1 MKIAIVTSCSV
12 GIASTFMAA
21 EALETA
27 AKKRGHQPFVE
38 TQGAGGIENQISM
51 SIAQSVDVVIFAND
65 VAIQKKER
73 FAGKTIL
80 EVGVAEAIHKPEQVI
95 SMAELKAHKS
105 QGEG

>member
-27 AKKRGHQPFVE
+27 AARRGHKAYVE
-38 TQGAGGIENQISM
+38 TQGAGGIENPISS
-51 SIAQSVDVVIFAND
+51 SIAQSVDIVIFAND

-73 FAGKTIL
+73 FAGKIII

-95 SMAELKAHKS
+95 SMAELKVQQS
-105 QGEG
+105 LGEH

>member
-1 MKIAIVTSCSV
+1 VNIAIITSCSV

-27 AKKRGHQPFVE
+27 AKRRGHKAYVE
-38 TQGAGGIENQISM
+38 TQGAGGIENQIPLSV
-51 SIAQSVDVVIFAND
+51 AQSVDIVIFAND

-80 EVGVAEAIHKPEQVI
+80 EVGVAEAIHKPEKVI
-95 SMAELKAHKS
+95 VMAEQKASGTERKN
-105 QGEG
+105 

>member
-1 MKIAIVTSCSV
+1 MQIAIVTSCSV

-27 AKKRGHQPFVE
+27 ARRRGHKVFVE
-38 TQGAGGIENQISM
+38 TQGAGGIENQIALSV
-51 SIAQSVDVVIFAND
+51 AQSVDVVIFAND

-95 SMAELKAHKS
+95 IKAESKAQRL
-105 QGEG
+105 QGQS

>member
-27 AKKRGHQPFVE
+27 ARQRGHQAFVE
-38 TQGAGGIENQISM
+38 TQGAGGIENPIAT

-73 FAGKTIL
+73 FAGKIIL

-95 SMAELKAHKS
+95 SMAENRVQRS
-105 QGEG
+105 QGET

>member
-27 AKKRGHQPFVE
+27 AKRRGHQPYVE
-38 TQGAGGIENQISM
+38 TQGAGGIENPISS

-73 FAGKTIL
+73 FAGKITV

-95 SMAELKAHKS
+95 SMAESKAQQL
-105 QGEG
+105 QGQS

>member
-21 EALETA
+21 EALETV
-27 AKKRGHQPFVE
+27 AKRRGHQAFVE
-38 TQGAGGIENQISM
+38 TQGAGGIENQIS
-51 SIAQSVDVVIFAND
+51 STIAQSVDVVIFAND

-80 EVGVAEAIHKPEQVI
+80 EVGVAEAIHKAEQVI
-95 SMAELKAHKS
+95 IMAENKARQLQRES
-105 QGEG
+105 

>member
-27 AKKRGHQPFVE
+27 AKRRGHQAYVE

-51 SIAQSVDVVIFAND
+51 TTIQSVDIVIFAND

-95 SMAELKAHKS
+95 STAESKAQKL
-105 QGEG
+105 QGQS

>member
-1 MKIAIVTSCSV
+1 MKIAIITSCSV

-27 AKKRGHQPFVE
+27 AKRRGHQAFVE
-38 TQGAGGIENQISM
+38 TQGAGGIENQISLTV
-51 SIAQSVDVVIFAND
+51 AQSVDIVIFAND

-73 FAGKTIL
+73 FTGKTII
-80 EVGVAEAIHKPEQVI
+80 EVGVAEAIHKAEKVI
-95 SMAELKAHKS
+95 IMAEDKVREL